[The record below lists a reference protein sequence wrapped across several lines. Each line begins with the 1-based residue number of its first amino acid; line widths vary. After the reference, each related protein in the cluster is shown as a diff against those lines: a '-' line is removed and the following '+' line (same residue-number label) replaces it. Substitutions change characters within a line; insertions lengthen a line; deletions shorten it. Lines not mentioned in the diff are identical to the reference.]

1 MSRRQSFAVQLNNQH
16 RGPAGRR
23 GSTYA
28 QRLSLAEHVGTA
40 TDEVTAPF
48 TSTLAPNEMRQ
59 LALVAHNHM
68 KPAMKQFIET
78 YSEIL
83 KKFRITGTQTT
94 MKMCKSMWGEDDP
107 AIHYGLTCT
116 SGPLGG
122 DAQIAALMCM
132 EDLGGII
139 FFVDPLSA
147 HPHQADIDS
156 LLRLANCGNVIVCSN
171 PASASSMMHT
181 LRSALLKGERARGI
195 IPSFFETLESPAVEK
210 YKHAQAVAL
219 ANMIKGNPPSGVPI
233 AAPQAAVVPKPT
245 EEKTAMEEGR
255 RAALSKCEDHVDEA
269 PVKQGWKKAAQELSD
284 SAVDRALMGQ
294 SMIFSADLQAL
305 LLAELDNEDYL
316 EEEEDEVVAAPKTA
330 LSAPAAAANEEKKAM
345 EEGGRSATDLV
356 EDVEMNN
363 KKAVPPKTKRR
374 MYSKKAVPSMSDN
387 VDDLAL
393 MGLDYSTHLE
403 GLMVLEEEDEEV
415 EDVSEEDDPEEED
428 DDAEDDSE
436 EGEDEDVVFPAPIAK
451 AKLLKSLF
459 GFKTSSLMSKGRTDV
474 KMFGKTVRKQRQHS
488 EKEKARERQAVQN
501 LREGLLTAKRD
512 LKQRR
517 KEHKKQVERLKRQC
531 ELQEND
537 RSYDKSLTSM
547 EQRTSA
553 LEEGQLE
560 LLVLAKQ
567 QMNLIENLT
576 KHHARVESEENITAE
591 S

>member
-1 MSRRQSFAVQLNNQH
+1 M
-16 RGPAGRR
+16 
-23 GSTYA
+23 T
-28 QRLSLAEHVGTA
+28 
-40 TDEVTAPF
+40 
-48 TSTLAPNEMRQ
+48 
-59 LALVAHNHM
+59 
-68 KPAMKQFIET
+68 
-78 YSEIL
+78 
-83 KKFRITGTQTT
+83 
-94 MKMCKSMWGEDDP
+94 GEDDP
-107 AIHYGLTCT
+107 AIHCGLTCT

-156 LLRLANCGNVIVCSN
+156 LLRLANCGNVIVCPN

-219 ANMIKGNPPSGVPI
+219 ANMIKGSVPV

-245 EEKTAMEEGR
+245 EEKKATEEGR
-255 RAALSKCEDHVDEA
+255 RAALFKCEDHIEEA
-269 PVKQGWKKAAQELSD
+269 PLKQGWKKAALSD
-284 SAVDRALMGQ
+284 SAVDHALMGQ

-305 LLAELDNEDYL
+305 LLSELDNEDYL
-316 EEEEDEVVAAPKTA
+316 KEEEDDDVVVAAPKTA
-330 LSAPAAAANEEKKAM
+330 LSAPAAAAAAAANEEKKAM

-356 EDVEMNN
+356 EDVETNN
-363 KKAVPPKTKRR
+363 KNHKKAVPPKRR
-374 MYSKKAVPSMSDN
+374 MYSKKAVPSMSDS
-387 VDDLAL
+387 VVDLAL

-436 EGEDEDVVFPAPIAK
+436 EEEEGEDEDVVFPAPIAK

-474 KMFGKTVRKQRQHS
+474 KMFSKTVRKQRQHS
-488 EKEKARERQAVQN
+488 EKEKAPERQAVPN

-512 LKQRR
+512 LKQRG

-567 QMNLIENLT
+567 QMKLIEYLT
-576 KHHARVESEENITAE
+576 EHHARAHA
-591 S
+591 